1 MIQVGASSGSE
12 SRKIGRQAAERAKGR
27 LNGDAEWA
35 LAFCGGR
42 HDPHEVLQGFRDVV
56 GSIPVVG
63 GACVGTIT
71 NAQLGYSG
79 FEAALAVFS
88 SKLPQPQLICETGL
102 DGGELERGRRVGE
115 RLATVASPGATV
127 ILFYDSIASFPPPV
141 LHVGSRLL
149 DGIYEGLGS
158 HELRIIGGGTL
169 GDAGMQSS
177 WLFGAEMVRQHAVIA
192 AVLPSSFRSETAVLH
207 GCSPAGH
214 FLEVTRVEGAVL
226 YELDGKPALNVIRE
240 MLGGRLPE
248 PLSLAIT
255 LGEKHGDPYAPY
267 DESLY
272 VNRLVVGSDEAAG
285 TVTLFEADFR
295 KGSRV
300 QLMSRNNQK
309 MIRSVR
315 DGAAKLMAD
324 GADGTAQL
332 ALYIDCAGRS
342 GGFCGSEEE
351 EAQGVRDVVG
361 DRLPLLGAYS
371 GVEIAPVLGR
381 SRPLDWT
388 GVLTRITA
396 TEEQR

>member
-12 SRKIGRQAAERAKGR
+12 SRKIGKQAAAQAKER

-42 HDPHEVLQGFRDVV
+42 HDPEEVRRGFQEVLGP
-56 GSIPVVG
+56 IPVVG
-63 GACVGTIT
+63 GASVGTIT
-71 NAQLGYSG
+71 NGQLGYSG
-79 FEAALAVFS
+79 FEVALAVFS
-88 SKLPQPQLICETGL
+88 TKLPKPVLICEPGL
-102 DGGELERGRRVGE
+102 EKGELEHGRRVGE
-115 RLATVASPGATV
+115 RLAAVASPGATV

-149 DGIYEGLGS
+149 DGIYEALGS
-158 HELRIIGGGTL
+158 RELRIIGGGTL
-169 GDAGMQSS
+169 GGLGMQNS
-177 WLFGAEMVRQHAVIA
+177 WLFAEDTVRHHAVTA
-192 AVLPSSFRSETAVLH
+192 VVLPSSFSSETAVLH
-207 GCSPAGH
+207 GCSPAGP

-226 YELDGKPALNVIRE
+226 HELDGKPALSVIRE
-240 MLGGRLPE
+240 MLGGTLPE

-272 VNRLVVGSDEAAG
+272 VNRLVMGADEAAG

-295 KGSRV
+295 AGSRV

-309 MIRSVR
+309 MIQSVR
-315 DGAAKLMAD
+315 DGAAKLMANAA
-324 GADGTAQL
+324 GGTAQF
-332 ALYIDCAGRS
+332 ALYIDCAGRTA
-342 GGFCGSEEE
+342 GFCGAEEE
-351 EAQGVRDVVG
+351 EAEGVREAVG
-361 DRLPLLGAYS
+361 SRLPLLGAYS

-388 GVLTRITA
+388 GVLTLLTVA
-396 TEEQR
+396 EQQ